1 MKNLLLLLLSAVGI
15 ICTACENSDEIADV
29 NESPFVP
36 EITISPQKL
45 SFSAMGGTQEV
56 AITTNFEYEISENA
70 SWLSATK
77 TKNGITII
85 AETSDITTMRS
96 AEITILN
103 EQYSVSKVVTI
114 TQAGFVP
121 EIAIAPESL
130 SFTVDGGTQEVTITA
145 NFEYEISENASWL
158 SVTKTQNGI
167 TVVAEVSDA
176 DSSRSTKI
184 TIQNEKYNISKV
196 ITVTQAGFVPEII
209 VNPESLSFTSDGGLK
224 FIQITS
230 NIEYAVSINADI
242 WISIVDSENRISVYA
257 AENETTQTRKAEIVV
272 YNTEYDIAKTIF
284 VEQMG
289 VSASLIIS
297 PETLNFPSYGG
308 SQRIS
313 ITANCEYELEE
324 NADWIDLNQSI
335 FDNSITITAAANTSN
350 QKRTAEI
357 RVVCKEYNIKKTI
370 LVTQEAETAPEAVI
384 IVNPTQ
390 LYFTSDGGVQEISIT
405 ANCEYEI
412 KEEADWLAVSM
423 VQSGGAQVSV
433 NANNYIQNR
442 QAEIVI
448 SDLKNSLTQIVKVM
462 QAGVSSDN
470 NVIMYTSNL
479 NQVVTPLFDNVFG
492 ARIISNTWDPYLQKG
507 IIVFDGAVTEIGDSA
522 FSNKSELTSIEI
534 PNSVT
539 FIGDRA
545 FKGCTSLTSIT
556 IGDNV
561 KSIGTE
567 AFYKCTSLISATIS
581 DVVGVTTI
589 GVRAFSDC
597 SSLKDF
603 TIPDRVTS
611 IGEAAFDG
619 CSSLTSVNIPFGSI
633 TSIEANT
640 FARCFLL
647 QQVDIPS
654 TVKSIGRGAF
664 RECTSLKN
672 INMVDGG
679 VTSIGEE
686 AFSKCTSLTS
696 VVIPSS
702 VKSIGESV
710 FFACTS
716 LRTVYCKPTTP
727 PNAGKLM
734 FYYWTDWPNYTY
746 ELIGCTIYVPRIW
759 VWDYKAATYWS
770 EYANYI
776 VGYDF

>member
-1 MKNLLLLLLSAVGI
+1 MKNLLLLLSAVGI
-15 ICTACENSDEIADV
+15 ICTACENSDEDV

-121 EIAIAPESL
+121 EIAIAPESI

-196 ITVTQAGFVPEII
+196 ITVTQTGFVPEII
-209 VNPESLSFTSDGGLK
+209 VNPESLSFTSDGGSK
-224 FIQITS
+224 SIQITS

-242 WISIVDSENRISVYA
+242 WISIVDLENRISVYVA
-257 AENETTQTRKAEIVV
+257 DNETTQTRKAEIVV

-308 SQRIS
+308 SQKIS
-313 ITANCEYELEE
+313 ITANCEYEIEE
-324 NADWIDLNQSI
+324 NADWIDVYQSI

-357 RVVCKEYNIKKTI
+357 RVVCKEYNIKRQI

-448 SDLKNSLTQIVKVM
+448 SDLNNNHTQIVKVM
-462 QAGVSSDN
+462 QAGVYSDN

-479 NQVVTPLFDNVFG
+479 NQVVTPLFDNAFG
-492 ARIISNTWDPYLQKG
+492 ASIISNTWDPDLQKG

-522 FSNKSELTSIEI
+522 FANKSELTSIEI

-545 FKGCTSLTSIT
+545 FSQCTLLTSIEIPNSVT
-556 IGDNV
+556 FIGD
-561 KSIGTE
+561 
-567 AFYKCTSLISATIS
+567 
-581 DVVGVTTI
+581 
-589 GVRAFSDC
+589 RAFNN
-597 SSLKDF
+597 
-603 TIPDRVTS
+603 
-611 IGEAAFDG
+611 

-702 VKSIGESV
+702 VKSIGERV

-734 FYYWTDWPNYTY
+734 FYYWEDWPNYTY
-746 ELIGCTIYVPRIW
+746 ELIGCTIYVPQIW